1 MLRHP
6 EGVHA
11 AAIWNA
17 NFSAGLSGRAAQTI
31 LAWEKFRLGSDV
43 PSRLLPRL
51 TFQAWGKQV
60 PNHRTAFDWLSRDPD
75 EVQKYIDDPL
85 CGWDASVSLWQ
96 DLFGFVFTGADD
108 RNFSAIRKDLPFNL
122 VGGEKDPAT
131 DGGKAVEHLAD
142 RLKRMGFS
150 NLVSTVYA
158 DTRHESLNE
167 LNRDVIMAGFC
178 GVGWTV
184 RLEIDALWPI
194 ATRLHQARRP
204 DKRSRTIVDPIHVPT
219 SPFTASASSN
229 LPASWP
235 APGPG
240 RCLPIS
246 APT

>member
-6 EGVHA
+6 AGVHA

-17 NFSAGLSGRAAQTI
+17 NFSAGLLGRAAQAI

-43 PSRLLPRL
+43 PSRLLAAPDL
-51 TFQAWGKQV
+51 PGLGQAGAE
-60 PNHRTAFDWLSRDPD
+60 PPHRRSTGCRAIRTRCD
-75 EVQKYIDDPL
+75 KYIDDPL

-122 VGGEKDPAT
+122 VGGERDPAT

-142 RLKRMGFS
+142 RLTRMGFS
-150 NLVSTVYA
+150 NLVSTIYA

-178 GVGWTV
+178 RVGST
-184 RLEIDALWPI
+184 
-194 ATRLHQARRP
+194 AR
-204 DKRSRTIVDPIHVPT
+204 DVE
-219 SPFTASASSN
+219 
-229 LPASWP
+229 
-235 APGPG
+235 
-240 RCLPIS
+240 
-246 APT
+246 